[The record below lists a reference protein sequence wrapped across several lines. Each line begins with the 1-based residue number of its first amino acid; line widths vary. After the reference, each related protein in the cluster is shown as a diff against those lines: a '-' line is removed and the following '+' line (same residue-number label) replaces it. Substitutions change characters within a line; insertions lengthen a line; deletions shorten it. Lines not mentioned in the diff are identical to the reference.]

1 MSSTTTINI
10 QNTQTEVDHV
20 HVGLSVGGGGG
31 RKHHIFIGSKMASYS
46 HVIYMG
52 RNETINAPIPL
63 NAQLCMLV

>member
-20 HVGLSVGGGGG
+20 HVGGSVSWG
-31 RKHHIFIGSKMASYS
+31 RREHHVFIGSKMASYS

-52 RNETINAPIPL
+52 RNKTINAPIPL